1 MAMLSITTIRK
12 ALAHRMMV
20 SMAIFIPIGILHA
33 LFVGPSVNA
42 MNDLPLLPDALFDWI
57 PHLPLAGYIANIAV
71 YLSIIFYLRSA
82 RHTRGLVPYS
92 VALFTMII
100 FGHSVCVLVNPTLPP
115 LGVSQPYSLSSHASI
130 PSLFS
135 SIPIAVTFA
144 FGLLL
149 PRFRPQFIG
158 LSILVAVS
166 FIASRDHYTVDVIGG
181 FAIGWCCYSA
191 GERWLRGWYGVH
203 SYGDGA
209 NDEVQSAPKAPRLVV
224 IPGGLSR
231 QRKSDS
237 TCRL

>member
-20 SMAIFIPIGILHA
+20 SMAIFVPISLLYV
-33 LFVGPSVNA
+33 LFISPSVDA
-42 MNDLPLLPDALFDWI
+42 MNDLPSLPDVLFDWI
-57 PHLPLAGYIANIAV
+57 PNLPLAGYVANIAI
-71 YLSIIFYLRSA
+71 YLSTIFYLWTA
-82 RHTRGLVPYS
+82 RHVRGLVPYS
-92 VALFTMII
+92 VALFTIVI
-100 FGHSVCVLVNPTLPP
+100 FGHSVCILVNPTLPP
-115 LGVSQPYSLSSHASI
+115 LGIPGPYSLSSHASV
-130 PSLFS
+130 PSFFS
-135 SIPIAVTFA
+135 SIPIAVIFL

-149 PRFRPQFIG
+149 PRFRPQFFG

-191 GERWLRGWYGVH
+191 GERWLRRWYHVH

-209 NDEVQSAPKAPRLVV
+209 NDEVQSAPQAPQLVV
-224 IPGGLSR
+224 INGGLSR

-237 TCRL
+237 IYRL